1 MKIFITIFY
10 SFFTVLLIGVAG
22 LFLAPLSPLDTKIEI
37 KIVESGSMEPAILT
51 GSVVVIGPTGK
62 YETNDVITFKSPS
75 AEIPTTHRIVSSE
88 ERNGTTW
95 FTTKGDANE
104 EADTEQIPLSAILGE
119 VVVAVPYVG
128 FILDFARQPMGFGF
142 LIVLPALMIIFG
154 EIEKIWREIRKN
166 KKDKGDDTGSVV
178 VHDVRVDLPPDT
190 RQRVRMIEIGRPIVS
205 YQPVTKARHLPMS
218 VVRNTK
224 RHSVSFGDVAIGAF
238 SVVASV
244 CIVGLG
250 FVGSTVSY
258 FGDSE
263 SSVQNTLQ
271 AQALDFTLSVNDTAY
286 SFIGSELD
294 DADGALIAVVTPA
307 EGSTD
312 IKYRVHTNVVGD
324 NTLFCQS
331 ILVDAGAPLMYQGS
345 LVNLSASD
353 VVFDEPW
360 TLSLSLPVNYGPFG
374 EGEVCVIDIEYTA
387 WDATGPT
394 GVGYDDSEKISLTF
408 TAPTPIALPRALPSV
423 EPLMMLPI
431 PPVTTDEVVQEVP
444 LEEEVAEDV
453 EDPIAQIVPEVPEE
467 IIEDTGLE
475 EIPTVDE

>member
-10 SFFTVLLIGVAG
+10 SFVTILLIGIAG
-22 LFLAPLSPLDTKIEI
+22 LFLAPLTPLDTKIEI

-51 GSVVVIGPTGK
+51 GSVVVVVPTER
-62 YETNDVITFKSPS
+62 YETNNVITFKSPS
-75 AEIPTTHRIVSSE
+75 TEIPTTHRIVSSE

-104 EADTEQIPLSAILGE
+104 EADTEQIPLSAILGK
-119 VVVAVPYVG
+119 VIVTVPYAG
-128 FILDFARQPMGFGF
+128 FILDFARQPLGFGL

-166 KKDKGDDTGSVV
+166 KKDKGGDTGSVV

-205 YQPVTKARHLPMS
+205 YQPVTKTRHIPMS
-218 VVRNTK
+218 AVRNTK
-224 RHSVSFGDVAIGAF
+224 SHSVSFGDVAIGAF

-258 FGDSE
+258 FSDSE

-271 AQALDFTLSVNDTAY
+271 AQALDFTLAVDDTAY
-286 SFIGSELD
+286 SFIGNELD
-294 DADGALIAVVTPA
+294 DEDGALIAVVAPT

-312 IKYRVHTNVVGD
+312 IKYSVQTKVVGKS
-324 NTLFCQS
+324 TLFCES
-331 ILVDAGAPLMYQGS
+331 ILVDASAPLVYQGS

-360 TLSLSLPVNYGPFG
+360 TLSLSLPANYGPFG

-408 TAPTPIALPRALPSV
+408 TAPTPIALPSA
-423 EPLMMLPI
+423 EPFMMLPTSI
-431 PPVTTDEVVQEVP
+431 EFTDDVVQDVP
-444 LEEEVAEDV
+444 PEEEVAKDV
-453 EDPIAQIVPEVPEE
+453 EDPIVQIVPEVTKEPLGE
-467 IIEDTGLE
+467 TGF
-475 EIPTVDE
+475 